1 MVFTPSFKSALDLH
15 TDLQKAIFSL
25 MPQAPNCQV
34 ITRFLRLLNA
44 VGARQNTVLSMVHN
58 NISMQS
64 SVSQAHAESCP
75 PNAHNLR

>member
-15 TDLQKAIFSL
+15 TDLQKAIFSNATGPKL
-25 MPQAPNCQV
+25 SSHYAV
-34 ITRFLRLLNA
+34 FTLLNA